1 MFDVYCEIKE
11 KLRNDDIILFVG
23 AGLPATL
30 GMPTWGKLIDEI
42 ATILDYDPAVFR
54 NLGDYL
60 SLAEFYQMEKASA
73 WKCELKK
80 WMKENLRVPE
90 ERIKSSAVYQALTD
104 LNVKLLYTTNY
115 DHSIE
120 TAMKLQ
126 GKSYRRIF
134 KTEHLVNIPA
144 NMTQIVKFHGDM
156 DNINSIVLSESDY
169 YDRLNFSSPLDIRL
183 RSDMLGK
190 SILFIGYSLSDV
202 NMRILL
208 YKLDQ
213 LWKASN
219 HSDKRPQSY
228 IFLSRPN
235 PIQEKIF
242 QKRGIIPIVGK
253 GLDSETNLIQFLKEF
268 VP

>member
-1 MFDVYCEIKE
+1 
-11 KLRNDDIILFVG
+11 
-23 AGLPATL
+23 
-30 GMPTWGKLIDEI
+30 
-42 ATILDYDPAVFR
+42 
-54 NLGDYL
+54 
-60 SLAEFYQMEKASA
+60 
-73 WKCELKK
+73 
-80 WMKENLRVPE
+80 MKENLRVPE

-120 TAMKLQ
+120 TAMRIQ